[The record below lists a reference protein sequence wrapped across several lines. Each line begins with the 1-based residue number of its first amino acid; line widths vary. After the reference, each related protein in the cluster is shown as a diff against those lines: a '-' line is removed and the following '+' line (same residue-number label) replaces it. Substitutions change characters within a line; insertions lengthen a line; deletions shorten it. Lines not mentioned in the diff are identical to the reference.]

1 MGQQGHGKGRKVEQI
16 TFFEEEDNSADD
28 PFSDE
33 DETIPLADNK
43 PDPPRRKR
51 TKKHHESDDDFE
63 VVTRSSRKT
72 RREHRSAQKSAQKS
86 GRSNDISS
94 GSPVATRVT
103 RAKRTD
109 QNPMQAVQSSPMS
122 QEFPLGHCNDQN
134 PMQAM
139 QSSPM
144 SQESQLG
151 YRNDQHH
158 GYDLNQGSYQPM
170 LQSSPPQMVEEQHYG
185 HVPAYQFDHYQHP
198 AGYSSGRDPMYSDE
212 VQGYDETDTGGFGG
226 SYDLF
231 GSGPTH

>member
-16 TFFEEEDNSADD
+16 TFLEEEDNSADD

-33 DETIPLADNK
+33 DETFTPADNK

-51 TKKHHESDDDFE
+51 TKKNHDSDDDFE
-63 VVTRSSRKT
+63 VVTRTTPSSRKT

-86 GRSNDISS
+86 RRSKSIRS

-109 QNPMQAVQSSPMS
+109 QNQI
-122 QEFPLGHCNDQN
+122 E
-134 PMQAM
+134 AM
-139 QSSPM
+139 QSSPTRAPRTEQNQM
-144 SQESQLG
+144 QVVQSSPSSHESPLG
-151 YRNDQHH
+151 HRNDQYP
-158 GYDLNQGSYQPM
+158 GYNLDHVSYQPVM
-170 LQSSPPQMVEEQHYG
+170 QSSPPQMVEEQHYG
-185 HVPAYQFDHYQHP
+185 HAHAYQFDHYQHP
-198 AGYSSGRDPMYSDE
+198 DGYSSGRDPMYSDE

-226 SYDLF
+226 TYDLF